1 MAPSSPDVPSLRREA
16 PGGVHAALLLQV
28 LINAGTYLAGKRA
41 MQELPPLTVV
51 LWRFLLC
58 ALVFCLLLV
67 FLPGPLLPPRS
78 TWRRVLMLGLL
89 AGPIN
94 QVLFFQGLARSSAS
108 HAALLY
114 ALTPLGVYGLSLV
127 RGQERASS
135 RAMLGILTALT
146 GAVVLL
152 LGRGLASARG
162 SLVGDLL
169 ILAAVCAWIVYTTEG
184 KPFASSQGPVR
195 ATAWSM
201 VAATLLLL
209 PAVPFALEPERVL
222 AASRP
227 ALGSIAYLALL
238 TSVLAY
244 LIWSYALSR
253 VPASHVAIFSNLQP
267 AMTALAAWWV
277 LGEPVHAD
285 LLVGGTLVLVGV
297 WITQRAPTGTPRFKP
312 RVPPILPGTD
322 RG

>member
-1 MAPSSPDVPSLRREA
+1 MAPSSPVVPSLRREA

-58 ALVFCLLLV
+58 ALVFGLLLA
-67 FLPGPLLPPRS
+67 FSSGPRLPPRGA
-78 TWRRVLMLGLL
+78 WRRMLVLGVL

-114 ALTPLGVYGLSLV
+114 ALTPLGVYGLSLA
-127 RGQERASS
+127 RGRERVSS
-135 RAMLGILTALT
+135 RAFLGILTALT

-162 SLVGDLL
+162 SLGGDLL
-169 ILAAVCAWIVYTTEG
+169 ILAAVIAWVVYTTES
-184 KPFASSQGPVR
+184 KPFASAHGPVR

-201 VAATLLLL
+201 MAAALLLL
-209 PAVPFALEPERVL
+209 PAVPFALAPERML

-227 ALGSIAYLALL
+227 ALGSIVYLALL

-277 LGEPVHAD
+277 LGEPLYAE
-285 LLVGGTLVLVGV
+285 LLVGGLLVLVGV
-297 WITQRAPTGTPRFKP
+297 WLTQRAPTTTPR
-312 RVPPILPGTD
+312 PPSLLPETE